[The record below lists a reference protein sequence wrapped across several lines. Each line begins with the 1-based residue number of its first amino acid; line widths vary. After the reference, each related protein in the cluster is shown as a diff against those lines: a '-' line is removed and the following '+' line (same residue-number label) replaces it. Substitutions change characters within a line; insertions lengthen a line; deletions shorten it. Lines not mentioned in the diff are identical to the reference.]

1 VPAPGRKDHYLQGES
16 MKKTPKREMIGFEG
30 KVLLDTLRRLHR
42 RGATENLRKLIVK
55 THPADLAWVFRSL
68 PIADQKAIFEVIAHT
83 ELIADFLSELDE
95 AIMVELV
102 EDLPPSYMADVV
114 TSMAS
119 DDAADL
125 LEALPNDIAVEIR
138 RHMEADDRNEVEEL
152 LKYDPQTAGGIMS
165 PDFMYLDEDLTV
177 EEAIQKVQKRSE
189 EKEMVFYLYI
199 THGDGQLTGVLSLR
213 ELLMHPMHRQL
224 KNIMNTNVISVTTD
238 TDQEEVA
245 HIVSQYNL
253 LALPVVDAAFH
264 LVGIITVDDVID
276 VIREEATED
285 FLQMAGAGKDNEI
298 LLKPLH
304 QKILL
309 RAPWLFASWVGGI
322 AAMFIVNSFQPELQ
336 KVLALASFMPIIAGM
351 GGNIATQ
358 SSTIVVRGLATG
370 RINMHH
376 FFQIIGKES
385 LVGVAL
391 GALFGLLLGLL
402 ASFQYEN
409 PAYLGLVVGS
419 SVFAVMF
426 MAATVG
432 TIVPMLLKRFNIDA
446 AIATGPFIT
455 STIDVLGISLFFGV
469 AKFLL
474 HI

>member
-1 VPAPGRKDHYLQGES
+1 MGR
-16 MKKTPKREMIGFEG
+16 KTPKREMIGFEG
-30 KVLLDTLRRLHR
+30 KVLLDTLRRLYR
-42 RGATENLRKLIVK
+42 RGATENIRKLIAK

-68 PIADQKAIFEVIAHT
+68 PPAEQKAIFEIIAHT
-83 ELIADFLSELDE
+83 DLVADFLSELDE
-95 AIMVELV
+95 SIMVELV
-102 EDLPPSYMADVV
+102 EDLSPSFMADIV
-114 TSMAS
+114 TNMAS

-125 LEALPNDIAVEIR
+125 LEALPNEIAADIQT
-138 RHMEADDRNEVEEL
+138 HMEADDRNEVEEL
-152 LKYDPQTAGGIMS
+152 LKYDSETAGGIMS

-177 EEAIQKVQKRSE
+177 EEAIAKVQKRSE

-199 THGDGQLTGVLSLR
+199 THGDGQLAGVLSLR

-224 KNIMNTNVISVTTD
+224 KNIMNANVISVTTD

-253 LALPVVDAAFH
+253 LALPVVDATFK
-264 LVGIITVDDVID
+264 LVGIVTVDDVID

-309 RAPWLFASWVGGI
+309 RAPWLFASWVGGV
-322 AAMFIVNSFQPELQ
+322 AAMFIINGFQYELQ
-336 KVLALASFMPIIAGM
+336 KVLALASFIPIIAGM

-358 SSTIVVRGLATG
+358 SSTIVVRGMATG
-370 RINMHH
+370 RVNMLH
-376 FFQIIGKES
+376 FFQIVGKEL
-385 LVGVAL
+385 LVGIVL

-402 ASFQYEN
+402 ATFQYTT
-409 PAYLGLVVGS
+409 PGYLGLVVGL
-419 SVFAVMF
+419 SVFAVMT

-432 TIVPMLLKRFNIDA
+432 TVVPMLLKRLNVDA

-455 STIDVLGISLFFGV
+455 TSIDVLGVTLFFMV
-469 AKFLL
+469 AKLL
-474 HI
+474 LRL

>member
-1 VPAPGRKDHYLQGES
+1 MEKA
-16 MKKTPKREMIGFEG
+16 PKREMIGFEG
-30 KVLLDTLRRLHR
+30 KVLLDTLRRLYR
-42 RGATENLRKLIVK
+42 RGATENIRKLIRK

-68 PIADQKAIFEVIAHT
+68 PLAEQKSVFEIIAHT
-83 ELIADFLSELDE
+83 DLVAGFLSELDE
-95 AIMVELV
+95 SIMVELV
-102 EDLPPSYMADVV
+102 EDLSPSFMADVV

-125 LEALPNDIAVEIR
+125 LEALPNDIAANIQK
-138 RHMEADDRNEVEEL
+138 HMEADDRNEVEEL
-152 LKYDPQTAGGIMS
+152 LKYDPETAGGIMS

-177 EEAIQKVQKRSE
+177 EEAIGKVQKRSE

-199 THGDGQLTGVLSLR
+199 THGDGQLAGVLSLR

-224 KNIMNTNVISVTTD
+224 KNIMNASVISVTTD

-253 LALPVVDAAFH
+253 LALPVVDATFK
-264 LVGIITVDDVID
+264 LIGIITVDDVID

-304 QKILL
+304 QKIML
-309 RAPWLFASWVGGI
+309 RAPWLFASWIGGV
-322 AAMFIVNSFQPELQ
+322 AAIFIINTFEYELKQ
-336 KVLALASFMPIIAGM
+336 VLALASFIPIIAGM

-370 RINMHH
+370 RVNMLH
-376 FFQIIGKES
+376 FFQIVGKET

-391 GALFGLLLGLL
+391 GAMFGLLLGLL
-402 ASFQYEN
+402 ATFQHTTHVH
-409 PAYLGLVVGS
+409 LGLVVGI
-419 SVFAVMF
+419 SVFAVMA
-426 MAATVG
+426 MAATLG
-432 TIVPMLLKRFNIDA
+432 TVIPMLLKRFNIDA

-455 STIDVLGISLFFGV
+455 TFIDVLGISLYFVV
-469 AKFLL
+469 AKYFLN
-474 HI
+474 I

>member
-1 VPAPGRKDHYLQGES
+1 MEKA
-16 MKKTPKREMIGFEG
+16 PKREMIGFEG

-42 RGATENLRKLIVK
+42 RGATGNIRKLVEK

-68 PIADQKAIFEVIAHT
+68 PIGDQKAIFEVIAQT
-83 ELIADFLSELDE
+83 DLIADFLSELDE
-95 AIMVELV
+95 SIMVELV
-102 EDLPPSYMADVV
+102 EDLPPTYLADVV
-114 TSMAS
+114 TRMAS

-138 RHMEADDRNEVEEL
+138 THMEADDRDEVEEL
-152 LKYDPQTAGGIMS
+152 LKYDPETAGGIMS
-165 PDFMYLDEDLTV
+165 PEFMYLDENLTV

-213 ELLMHPMHRQL
+213 ELLMHPMHRLL
-224 KNIMNTNVISVTTD
+224 KNIMNANVISVTTD

-253 LALPVVDAAFH
+253 LALPVVDAAYH
-264 LVGIITVDDVID
+264 LVGIVTVDDVID

-285 FLQMAGAGKDNEI
+285 FMQMAGAGKDNEI

-304 QKILL
+304 QKIML
-309 RAPWLFASWVGGI
+309 RAPWLFASWIGGVT
-322 AAMFIVNSFQPELQ
+322 AMFIVNSFQPELQ

-370 RINMHH
+370 RVNTHH

-391 GALFGLLLGLL
+391 GALFGMLLGLL
-402 ASFQYEN
+402 AMFQYTN
-409 PAYLGLVVGS
+409 PAYLGLVVGI

-432 TIVPMLLKRFNIDA
+432 TIVPLLLKRFNIDA

-455 STIDVLGISLFFGV
+455 STIDVLGITLFFGV
-469 AKFLL
+469 AKFFLN
-474 HI
+474 I

>member
-1 VPAPGRKDHYLQGES
+1 MEKAP
-16 MKKTPKREMIGFEG
+16 KKEMIGFEG
-30 KVLLDTLRRLHR
+30 RVLLDTLRRLHR
-42 RGATENLRKLIVK
+42 RGATENARKLIMK

-68 PIADQKAIFEVIAHT
+68 PLGEQKAIFEIIART
-83 ELIADFLSELDE
+83 DLVAGFLSELDE
-95 AIMVELV
+95 TIMVDLV
-102 EDLPPSYMADVV
+102 ADLPSPYMADVV
-114 TSMAS
+114 TNMAS

-138 RHMEADDRNEVEEL
+138 THMEADDRDEVEEL
-152 LKYDPQTAGGIMS
+152 LKYDPETAGGIMS
-165 PDFMYLDEDLTV
+165 PDFMYLDEELTV

-199 THGDGQLTGVLSLR
+199 THGDGQLAGVLSLR
-213 ELLMHPMHRQL
+213 ELLLHPMHRQL
-224 KNIMNTNVISVTTD
+224 KNIMNANVISVTTD

-253 LALPVVDAAFH
+253 LAVPVVDATFN

-309 RAPWLFASWVGGI
+309 RAPWLLASWIGGV
-322 AAMFIVNSFQPELQ
+322 AAMFIINSFQYELQ
-336 KVLALASFMPIIAGM
+336 KVLALASFIPIIAGM

-370 RINMHH
+370 RINMMH
-376 FFQIIGKES
+376 FFTIVGKEF
-385 LVGVAL
+385 LVGIVL
-391 GALFGLLLGLL
+391 GGAFGLLLGLL
-402 ASFQYEN
+402 AFFRYTT
-409 PAYLGLVVGS
+409 PAYLGIVVGI
-419 SVFAVMF
+419 SVFSVMV

-432 TIVPMLLKRFNIDA
+432 TIVPMVLKRLNVDA

-455 STIDVLGISLFFGV
+455 TTIDILGVSLFFTV
-469 AKFLL
+469 AKLLL
-474 HI
+474 HL

>member
-1 VPAPGRKDHYLQGES
+1 MEKA
-16 MKKTPKREMIGFEG
+16 PKREMIGFEG

-42 RGATENLRKLIVK
+42 RGATENTRKLILK

-68 PIADQKAIFEVIAHT
+68 PANERRAVFEIIARTDLV
-83 ELIADFLSELDE
+83 ADFLSELDE
-95 AIMVELV
+95 SIMVELV
-102 EDLPPSYMADVV
+102 EDLPPTFMADVV
-114 TSMAS
+114 TNMAS

-125 LEALPNDIAVEIR
+125 LEALPNDLAVEIR
-138 RHMEADDRNEVEEL
+138 THMDSADRNEVEEL
-152 LKYDPQTAGGIMS
+152 LKYDPETAGGIMS

-177 EEAIQKVQKRSE
+177 EEAIKKVQKRSE

-199 THGDGQLTGVLSLR
+199 THGDGQLAGVLSLR
-213 ELLMHPMHRQL
+213 ELLLHPMHRQL
-224 KNIMNTNVISVTTD
+224 KNIMNANVISVTTD

-253 LALPVVDAAFH
+253 LALPVVDATFK

-298 LLKPLH
+298 LLKPLY

-309 RAPWLFASWVGGI
+309 RAPWLFASWIGGV
-322 AAMFIVNSFQPELQ
+322 AAMFIINGFQYELQ
-336 KVLALASFMPIIAGM
+336 KVLALASFIPIIAGM

-370 RINMHH
+370 RVNMLH
-376 FFQIIGKES
+376 FFKIVGKEA
-385 LVGVAL
+385 LVGIVL
-391 GALFGLLLGLL
+391 GTLFGVLLGLL
-402 ASFQYEN
+402 ATFQYRS
-409 PAYLGLVVGS
+409 PVYLGLVVGT
-419 SVFAVMF
+419 SVFFVMT

-432 TIVPMLLKRFNIDA
+432 TMVPMLLKRLNVDA

-455 STIDVLGISLFFGV
+455 TSIDVLGVTLFFTI
-469 AKFLL
+469 AKILL
-474 HI
+474 DL